1 MNKESGFTLIE
12 VMIALLILAIALTA
26 LMMGIRSN
34 IQNTSKIEN
43 QSIAAWVAINTAH
56 EMQSGLKPLITN
68 TETITVFGE
77 AWSVS
82 SVVSLMP
89 DSNIQNI
96 NINVGTLTQP
106 QLTHVQA
113 YAKQ

>member
-26 LMMGIRSN
+26 LMMSIRSN

-43 QSIAAWVAINTAH
+43 QSIAEWVAINTAH
-56 EMQSGLKPLITN
+56 EMQSGLKPLTSN
-68 TETITVFGE
+68 TETVTVFGE
-77 AWSVS
+77 PWPVS
-82 SVVSLMP
+82 SMISAMP
-89 DSNIQNI
+89 NSNIQEI
-96 NINVGTLTQP
+96 TITVGTLTQP
-106 QLTHVQA
+106 QLTQLQA